1 MLPMS
6 HQPMYRYRT
15 EHKSF
20 AHALCYIV
28 AWQIG
33 CLVGLPVIIWRGQLR
48 GVRPLAGYFCGAMI
62 ILSAVSL
69 AYQLDLGG
77 YEAVAFATAGML
89 IGIGYYAWANWSDA
103 QATAAYHSRRADEYR
118 RRQAG

>member
-6 HQPMYRYRT
+6 LQPQYQYRT
-15 EHKSF
+15 EHKSL
-20 AHALCYIV
+20 AHAFSYII
-28 AWQIG
+28 AWGIG
-33 CLVGLPVIIWRGQLR
+33 CLVGLPIIIWRGRLR
-48 GVRPLAGYFCGAMI
+48 GVRPLAGCFCGAMI
-62 ILSAVSL
+62 ILGAVGL
-69 AYQLDLGG
+69 AYRLDLGG

-89 IGIGYYAWANWSDA
+89 IGLSYYAWANWSDV